1 MRDFFGKT
9 ADLSRKRLFLFD
21 MDGTIYREN
30 ELFDGVIELLCEIK
44 HKGARYVFITNN
56 PSKSSKDY
64 ALKLRK
70 MGVVG
75 VNRENFFTS
84 TQAAIA
90 IMKEKFFGQLIYA
103 QGTKSFIKELKANK
117 LKITQKFNKNAKAVL
132 LAFDPEI
139 TGAKLRATC
148 EILTKLD
155 VPYYATNPDW
165 VCPVS
170 FGAIPDCGAMCE
182 AIWRATGKRPV
193 YIGKPQP
200 AMVETVQKK
209 FGCTC
214 DETVVV
220 GDRLYTDIATGV
232 RAGVDAVC
240 VLSGEAT
247 VEDIKKAEKEE
258 IPTYVFKSVKD
269 LLPCLL

>member
-9 ADLSRKRLFLFD
+9 ANLSEKRLFLFD

-30 ELFDGVIELLCEIK
+30 ELFDGVIELLEKIK
-44 HKGARYVFITNN
+44 SKGGRYVFITNN
-56 PSKSSKDY
+56 PSKSVKDY
-64 ALKLRK
+64 VSKLRK
-70 MGVVG
+70 MGVVQ
-75 VNRENFFTS
+75 VKQENFFTS

-90 IMKEKFFGQLIYA
+90 IMREKFSDQLIYT
-103 QGTKSFIKELKANK
+103 QGTRSFIKELKGNG
-117 LKITQKFNKNAKAVL
+117 LRITQKFNQKIKAVL

-139 TGAKLRATC
+139 TGAKLRTSC

-170 FGAIPDCGAMCE
+170 FGAIPDCGSMCE
-182 AIWRATGKRPV
+182 GIWFATGKRPI

-200 AMVETVQKK
+200 TMVDMVREK
-209 FGCTC
+209 FGFARS
-214 DETVVV
+214 ETLVI
-220 GDRLYTDIATGV
+220 GDRLYTDIATGG

-247 VEDIKKAEKEE
+247 VEDIKKAKDEE
-258 IPTYVFKSVKD
+258 IPTYVFESVKD
-269 LLPCLL
+269 LLPYLS

>member
-1 MRDFFGKT
+1 MQDIFEKT
-9 ADLSRKRLFLFD
+9 VDLSNKKLFLFD

-30 ELFDGVIELLCEIK
+30 ELFDGVIELLDKIAR
-44 HKGARYVFITNN
+44 KGGKYVFITNN
-56 PSKSSKDY
+56 PSKSIKDY
-64 ALKLRK
+64 VSKLRK
-70 MGVVG
+70 MGIVG
-75 VNRENFFTS
+75 VNGENFFTS

-90 IMKEKFFGQLIYA
+90 IMKEKFSGELIYA

-117 LKITQKFNKNAKAVL
+117 LKITQKFNKNVKAVL
-132 LAFDPEI
+132 VAFDPEI
-139 TGAKLRATC
+139 TGAKLRTTC

-182 AIWRATGKRPV
+182 GIWRATGKRPI

-200 AMVETVQKK
+200 TMVDTVREK
-209 FGCTC
+209 FGY
-214 DETVVV
+214 DFNETLVV
-220 GDRLYTDIATGV
+220 GDRLYTDIATGI
-232 RAGVDAVC
+232 RAGVDTVC

-247 VEDIKKAEKEE
+247 MEDIKKAKKEE
-258 IPTYVFKSVKD
+258 IPTYVLKGVKD
-269 LLPCLL
+269 LLTCL